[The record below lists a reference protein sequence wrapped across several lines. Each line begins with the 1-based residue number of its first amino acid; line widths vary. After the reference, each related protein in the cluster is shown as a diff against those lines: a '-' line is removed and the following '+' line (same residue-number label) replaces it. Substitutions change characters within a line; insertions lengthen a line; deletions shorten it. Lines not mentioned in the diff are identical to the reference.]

1 MSREAL
7 ELLLTRRSVKA
18 GMLGEPGPTSAQLT
32 TILTAAAR
40 VPDHKKL
47 TPWRFVVFE
56 GEARAAFGEALA
68 AACAAE
74 EKEPPSAVRL
84 DVERTRLLR
93 APCVVAVIS
102 RIAANPGAPEWEQ
115 VLSCGAVGMNLCLAA
130 NALGFGTCWLTEW
143 YAYSPAVRNALRL
156 ADNERVAGF
165 IYIGTATERQDD
177 RERPDLAKITTRWT
191 GEPL

>member
-1 MSREAL
+1 MCPEAL

-18 GMLGEPGPTSAQLT
+18 GMLGEPGPSPEQLR

-47 TPWRFVVFE
+47 TPWRFTIFE
-56 GEARAAFGEALA
+56 GAARAAFGDALA

-74 EKEPPSAVRL
+74 EKEPPSSVRL
-84 DVERTRLLR
+84 ETERARLLR
-93 APCVVAVIS
+93 APCVVAVVS
-102 RIAANPGAPEWEQ
+102 RVTPNPAAPEWEQ

-130 NALGFGTCWLTEW
+130 NAMGFGTCWLTEW
-143 YAYSPAVRNALRL
+143 YAYSPAVRAALRL

-165 IYIGTATERQDD
+165 IYIGTARERQEE
-177 RERPDLAKITTRWT
+177 RERPDLAKIATRW
-191 GEPL
+191 EPT